1 MLESLRLIRQDKPA
15 VVEYIRK
22 NFSVTQR
29 VAEEAYDDLL
39 GVMLPAMIWPED
51 KFKSY
56 LDSGYVRTDSSK
68 AISLG
73 DIVDYSVLRGLR

>member
-1 MLESLRLIRQDKPA
+1 
-15 VVEYIRK
+15 
-22 NFSVTQR
+22 
-29 VAEEAYDDLL
+29 
-39 GVMLPAMIWPED
+39 MLPAMIWPED

-73 DIVDYSVLRGLR
+73 EIVDYSVLRGLR